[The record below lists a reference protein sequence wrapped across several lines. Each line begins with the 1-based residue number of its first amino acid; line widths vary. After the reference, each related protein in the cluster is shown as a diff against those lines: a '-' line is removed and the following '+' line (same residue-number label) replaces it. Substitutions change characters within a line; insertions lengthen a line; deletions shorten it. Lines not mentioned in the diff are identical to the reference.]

1 MSIRSDFIINLEY
14 AQKGYSERREKII
27 QTMNSDA
34 YTVAGK
40 RQKVQKIV
48 DEQKAVTGKFKEQV
62 KKTVADRVHF
72 LDAEEK
78 DRLQRRYADMS
89 YRTALANSLDILKM
103 CGDSVAP
110 EDIREMLK
118 MFDNDP
124 MAITSIRKTIEE
136 FAGKGG
142 DALRYMDAIP
152 ADNRGKRQATLRKL
166 ENTMYDLLDG
176 LTLEMPLHGL
186 DEQGLQDTFTPRD
199 IPAPVAINST
209 IDYMN
214 RCNEDCTVFGG
225 WG

>member
-1 MSIRSDFIINLEY
+1 METKETKDYKEERFEFTIYVNDNIICKRNFRIFNFIENSMNTLE
-14 AQKGYSERREKII
+14 
-27 QTMNSDA
+27 
-34 YTVAGK
+34 
-40 RQKVQKIV
+40 
-48 DEQKAVTGKFKEQV
+48 FKETVDSIV
-62 KKTVADRVHF
+62 KLIDDDLKSKSRVYTWCYF
-72 LDAEEK
+72 NPNEK
-78 DRLQRRYADMS
+78 DA
-89 YRTALANSLDILKM
+89 
-103 CGDSVAP
+103 
-110 EDIREMLK
+110 
-118 MFDNDP
+118 F
-124 MAITSIRKTIEE
+124 EE